1 MLSWFSDSRTGKQLS
16 PHQNEVVFHEEDRVV
31 LQGKDKRGVCSLVLK
46 DIIEKIDGA
55 LEVCFWIN
63 MVYLLSELIL
73 NISEYMY
80 MMLVLEMIG
89 FMQKRN

>member
-1 MLSWFSDSRTGKQLS
+1 M
-16 PHQNEVVFHEEDRVV
+16 VFHEEDRVV

-63 MVYLLSELIL
+63 MGHKKDQKKS
-73 NISEYMY
+73 S
-80 MMLVLEMIG
+80 LV
-89 FMQKRN
+89 